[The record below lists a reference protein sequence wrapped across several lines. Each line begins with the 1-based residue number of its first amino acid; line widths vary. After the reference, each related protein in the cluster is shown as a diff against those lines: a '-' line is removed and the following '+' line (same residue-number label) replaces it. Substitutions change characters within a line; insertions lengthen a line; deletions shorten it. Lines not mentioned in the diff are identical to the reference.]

1 MLNDRPGSS
10 SGHQGKIPA
19 GSPAATFQRAGV
31 SLNIGVSMGKDF
43 RAPSD
48 HSPRCIE
55 VVTSPCAASVRG
67 PGTASRTPTRSPHCL
82 SCLLQPTIVER
93 GSDERGRGHMSSPVP
108 GEKISPPWSEVRMI
122 RPCLCP
128 ICILLLLEVSPGG
141 QALSTGFT
149 HALFMRPSWTPAIS
163 SFVGRGIGRS
173 RRVSG
178 AQKERNVDA
187 A

>member
-1 MLNDRPGSS
+1 MLNERPGSS

-19 GSPAATFQRAGV
+19 GSPAATLQRTGV
-31 SLNIGVSMGKDF
+31 SPNIGISTGKDI
-43 RAPSD
+43 R
-48 HSPRCIE
+48 SPRCVE
-55 VVTSPCAASVRG
+55 AVAAPCAASVRG

-93 GSDERGRGHMSSPVP
+93 GSDERGRGHMSSPVL

-149 HALFMRPSWTPAIS
+149 HALFMRPSWTPAAS
-163 SFVGRGIGRS
+163 SSVKRGIGRS

>member
-1 MLNDRPGSS
+1 ML
-10 SGHQGKIPA
+10 
-19 GSPAATFQRAGV
+19 
-31 SLNIGVSMGKDF
+31 
-43 RAPSD
+43 
-48 HSPRCIE
+48 
-55 VVTSPCAASVRG
+55 
-67 PGTASRTPTRSPHCL
+67 
-82 SCLLQPTIVER
+82 
-93 GSDERGRGHMSSPVP
+93 SPVL
-108 GEKISPPWSEVRMI
+108 GEKISPPWSEVQMI

-149 HALFMRPSWTPAIS
+149 HALFMRPSWTPAAS

-178 AQKERNVDA
+178 AQEERDVDA